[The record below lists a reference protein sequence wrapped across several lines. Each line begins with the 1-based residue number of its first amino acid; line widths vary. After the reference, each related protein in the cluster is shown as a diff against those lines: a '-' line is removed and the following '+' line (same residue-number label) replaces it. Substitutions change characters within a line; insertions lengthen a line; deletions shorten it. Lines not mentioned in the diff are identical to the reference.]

1 LFSHVR
7 WEGLERTHT
16 SGLRPEVTIGG
27 FNPGTQTI
35 TDLPKTKIRGRAKK
49 KDVTIPKKAR
59 GEVCVNCRTE
69 IPGNINLCPKC
80 GLNPGV
86 QTITDIGKWKGK
98 TKGD

>member
-1 LFSHVR
+1 MAECEKCGEDLK
-7 WEGLERTHT
+7 GD
-16 SGLRPEVTIGG
+16 PEICPACG

-35 TDLPKTKIRGRAKK
+35 TDLPKTKIRRRKRKEDLG
-49 KDVTIPKKAR
+49 VPKKER

-98 TKGD
+98 PKGD